1 MVTEATTSREKYL
14 PMFVNSI
21 PHSGTHL
28 VSSILDGLGYRHDEL
43 RNRFYSHRPY
53 YRRWQRT
60 GINWRTAT
68 DLKNYFHP
76 FSESVLVGVTSPRRA
91 RVPVLRG
98 LLSRPRSG
106 TYVIGHLPY
115 SEAAEAIV
123 ASTVVRTIT
132 IVRDP
137 RDMALS
143 MLSHVS
149 SRPAHH
155 AYEHLIN
162 TLKSDT
168 ERLECILFGY
178 VAESGS
184 LLGINEIYR
193 SMLNWS
199 KDDSNLLIRF
209 EDLVGAKGGGDDA
222 QMVETIRSI
231 VEHVRSELEGPLPDL
246 STLGANAFGKTTTFR
261 AGQLG
266 KWREA
271 FDAET
276 KALYREN
283 CKDLLLELGY
293 S

>member
-1 MVTEATTSREKYL
+1 MVTEATMSCEKYL

-43 RNRFYSHRPY
+43 RNRFYSQRPY

-68 DLKNYFHP
+68 DLKNYCHP
-76 FSESVLVGVTSPRRA
+76 FSKSVLVGVTSPRPARTPILRA
-91 RVPVLRG
+91 

-149 SRPAHH
+149 SRPSHH
-155 AYEHLIN
+155 AHEYLMKIQ
-162 TLKSDT
+162 KSDS
-168 ERLECILFGY
+168 ERLESILFGY
-178 VAESGS
+178 AAKSGS
-184 LLGINEIYR
+184 LLGINTIYR

-199 KDDSNLLIRF
+199 KDDTNLLVRF
-209 EDLVGAKGGGDDA
+209 EDLVGDRGGGDDA
-222 QMVETIRSI
+222 QMIETISSI
-231 VEHVRSELEGPLPDL
+231 VEHVRWEKEGPLPDL
-246 STLGANAFGKTTTFR
+246 SALGANAFGKTTTFR
-261 AGQLG
+261 SGQVG
-266 KWREA
+266 KWRGA

-276 KALYREN
+276 KALYQEN
-283 CKDLLLELGY
+283 CKDLLIELGY
-293 S
+293 L